1 MTPYGASLRK
11 LWPLEPGVTYLNH
24 GGYGVTPDEIMKVQ
38 AEWRLR
44 IERNPTAFMT
54 VEYPTAIRD
63 AAALLARYVGA
74 EAEDLVFVDNAT
86 TGCNAVLRSLD
97 LQPGDEIMVTDLT
110 YGAIVKAARYVA
122 SRTGARL
129 VTVNI
134 PMPVRHDEDVLTA
147 FGAHFTARTRLLIL
161 DHIVSPA
168 GLVMPV
174 RRLASLAHGKNVRVL
189 VDGAHAPGNV
199 PLNVTRTGADWYV
212 ANCHKWLFAPR
223 ACGFLWANGA
233 AREGLHPLAIS
244 HGYEQGLAA
253 EFDWTG
259 TRDPSAFLSV
269 PAAIA
274 FHDRLGGRDLMARNA
289 ELAYSMGTRLAST
302 LKTNVAAAPSMC
314 AAMVAV
320 RLPKTFATSLEEAGA
335 LRQWLSESR
344 NIEVALGYCADA
356 PWLRIGVQA
365 YNEEGDVDTLAAALA
380 AYRR

>member
-1 MTPYGASLRK
+1 MTQYGAKIRG

-54 VEYPTAIRD
+54 AEYPKAIRD

-97 LQPGDEIMVTDLT
+97 LEPGDEIMVTDLT
-110 YGAIVKAARYVA
+110 YGAIVKAARYAV
-122 SRTGARL
+122 SRTGAKL

-134 PMPVRHDEDVLTA
+134 PLPVRHEDDLLAA
-147 FGAHFTARTRLLIL
+147 FGAQFTDRTRLLIL

-174 RRLASLAHGKNVRVL
+174 RRLTNLAHAKNVRVL

-289 ELAYSMGTRLAST
+289 ELAHNMGMKLASA
-302 LKTNVAAAPSMC
+302 LKTNVAAAPSMF

-320 RLPKTFATSLEEAGA
+320 RLPKTFAASLEEAGA
-335 LRQWLSESR
+335 LRRWLSETRS
-344 NIEVALGYCADA
+344 IEVALGTYADA

-365 YNEEGDVDTLAAALA
+365 YNEERDVDTLAAALA

>member
-1 MTPYGASLRK
+1 MTTYGAKLRG
-11 LWPLEPGVTYLNH
+11 LWPLDPGVTYLNH

-44 IERNPTAFMT
+44 IERNPTAFMSA
-54 VEYPTAIRD
+54 EYPRAIRD
-63 AAALLARYVGA
+63 AAGLLARYIGA
-74 EAEDLVFVDNAT
+74 EAEDVVFVDNAT

-97 LQPGDEIMVTDLT
+97 LKPGDEIIVTDLT

-122 SRTGARL
+122 RRTGAKL

-134 PMPVRHDEDVLTA
+134 PLPVRHEDDLLVA
-147 FGAHFTARTRLLIL
+147 FDAQFTDRSRLVIL
-161 DHIVSPA
+161 DHIVSPT

-174 RRLASLAHGKNVRVL
+174 RRLTNLAHGKGVRVL

-223 ACGFLWANGA
+223 ACGFLWAHGP
-233 AREGLHPLAIS
+233 ARSDLHPLAIS

-274 FHDRLGGRDLMARNA
+274 FHDYLGGRNLMSRNA
-289 ELAYSMGTRLAST
+289 ELAYDMGTRLAGI
-302 LKTNVAAAPSMC
+302 LKTNVAAAPSMF

-320 RLPKTFATSLEEAGA
+320 RLPRTLGSSQEDAGR
-335 LRQWLSESR
+335 LRTWLSETH
-344 NIEVALGYCADA
+344 NIEVALGYYADA

-365 YNEEGDVDTLAAALA
+365 YNEESDIEALISA
-380 AYRR
+380 LLAYRR

>member
-1 MTPYGASLRK
+1 MTVYGPALRK
-11 LWPLEPGVTYLNH
+11 LWPLESGVTYLNH

-54 VEYPTAIRD
+54 AEYPKAIRD
-63 AAALLARYVGA
+63 AAGLLARYVGA
-74 EAEDLVFVDNAT
+74 EADDLVFVDNST

-97 LQPGDEIMVTDLT
+97 FKPGDEIVVNNLT

-122 SRTGARL
+122 SRTGAVI
-129 VTVNI
+129 VTVDI
-134 PMPVRHDEDVLTA
+134 PLPVRHEEDILAA
-147 FGAHFTARTRLLIL
+147 FERSFTDRTRLVIV

-174 RRLASLAHGKNVRVL
+174 RRLSNLAHSRDIPVL

-223 ACGFLWANGA
+223 ACGFLWTNGP
-233 AREGLHPLAIS
+233 ARNGIHPLAIS

-274 FHDRLGGRDLMARNA
+274 FHDRLGGRELMARNA
-289 ELAYSMGTRLAST
+289 ELAYEMGTKLASS
-302 LKTNVAAAPSMC
+302 LKTNVAAAPSMF

-320 RLPKTFATSLEEAGA
+320 RLPKTLAESQADALA
-335 LRQWLSESR
+335 LRAWLSQTR
-344 NIEVALGYCADA
+344 NIEVALGYYADSA
-356 PWLRIGVQA
+356 WLRLGVQA
-365 YNEEGDVDTLAAALA
+365 YNDINDVEAVAAALLS
-380 AYRR
+380 YRR